1 LPGVVVVVDSG
12 KENTKQ
18 SASDMLP
25 MDFDSFFF
33 FVLVVVVVVV
43 VGNER
48 DAVKLYIPGV

>member
-1 LPGVVVVVDSG
+1 MPGVVVVDSG

-18 SASDMLP
+18 SASDRLP